1 MTMNRTPIIAGNWK
15 MHTTSDEA
23 VTLVDDMLDD
33 LTAIEGVEVV
43 LCPPFIS
50 LVPVREML
58 VDTPIQLGAQDVFWE
73 PKGAFT
79 GEISPTMLE
88 PLCRYVIVGH
98 SERRQYFDETDDI
111 VERKARAA
119 LAHNLQPIICVGD
132 TLQQYDSGRTHD
144 VVSQQI
150 LNVFSRFNPEQAARC
165 VVAYEPIWAIGTGR
179 AAHGEEAQATIAV
192 IRTLLAELF
201 GGEVAGQMRIQYGG
215 SVTSANIA
223 EFIEQ
228 PDIDGALVGGA
239 SLKAADFVRICA
251 ITQQHKS
258 RS

>member
-1 MTMNRTPIIAGNWK
+1 MTMDRTPIIAGNWK
-15 MHTTSDEA
+15 MNTTSDEA

-33 LTAIEGVEVV
+33 LAALEGVEVV

-58 VDTPIQLGAQDVFWE
+58 VDTPIRLGAQNVYWE
-73 PKGAFT
+73 PRGAFT

-88 PLCRYVIVGH
+88 PLCQYVIVGH

-111 VERKARAA
+111 VERKARAV
-119 LAHNLQPIICVGD
+119 LAHHLRPIICVGE
-132 TLQQYDSGRTHD
+132 TLQQHDAGRARD

-150 LNVFSRFNPEQAARC
+150 LNVFSRFTADLALQC
-165 VVAYEPIWAIGTGR
+165 VVAYEPIWAIGTGL

-192 IRTLLAELF
+192 IRTLLTELF
-201 GGEVAGQMRIQYGG
+201 GGSAADQIRLQYGG
-215 SVTSANIA
+215 SVTPANIA
-223 EFIEQ
+223 EFISQ

-251 ITQQHKS
+251 ITQQTK
-258 RS
+258 RPR

>member
-98 SERRQYFDETDDI
+98 SERRQYLDETDDI

-150 LNVFSRFNPEQAARC
+150 LNVFSQFTPEQAARC

-179 AAHGEEAQATIAV
+179 AAYGAEAQATIAV

-239 SLKAADFVRICA
+239 SLKPADFVRICA
-251 ITQQHKS
+251 ITQQLKS

>member
-88 PLCRYVIVGH
+88 PLCQYVIVGH

-119 LAHNLQPIICVGD
+119 LAHDLQPIICVGE
-132 TLQQYDSGRTHD
+132 TLQQYDAGRTRD

-150 LNVFSRFNPEQAARC
+150 LNVFSRFTADLALLC

-179 AAHGEEAQATIAV
+179 AAHGEQAQATIAV
-192 IRTLLAELF
+192 IRTLLTELF
-201 GGEVAGQMRIQYGG
+201 GGPVAEQIRLQYGG
-215 SVTSANIA
+215 SVTPANMA
-223 EFIEQ
+223 EFIAQ

-251 ITQQHKS
+251 ITQQIK
-258 RS
+258 RGR